1 MLLSRLFG
9 NKFLVDERFFHIFSL
24 FSSLLFFFSLF
35 DRTTMEF
42 QLRFKRIIYFSKCY
56 ENLFKIL
63 YRFGTCENTFARN
76 NLLRLIL

>member
-24 FSSLLFFFSLF
+24 FFLSSFFFFSLF

-42 QLRFKRIIYFSKCY
+42 QLRFKRIIYF
-56 ENLFKIL
+56 
-63 YRFGTCENTFARN
+63 
-76 NLLRLIL
+76 

>member
-24 FSSLLFFFSLF
+24 FSSLLFYFLF

-42 QLRFKRIIYFSKCY
+42 QLRFKRIIYF
-56 ENLFKIL
+56 
-63 YRFGTCENTFARN
+63 
-76 NLLRLIL
+76 

>member
-24 FSSLLFFFSLF
+24 FSSLLFFSSLF

-42 QLRFKRIIYFSKCY
+42 QLRFKRIIYF
-56 ENLFKIL
+56 
-63 YRFGTCENTFARN
+63 
-76 NLLRLIL
+76 

>member
-24 FSSLLFFFSLF
+24 FSFFFSLF

-42 QLRFKRIIYFSKCY
+42 QLRFKRIIYF
-56 ENLFKIL
+56 
-63 YRFGTCENTFARN
+63 
-76 NLLRLIL
+76 